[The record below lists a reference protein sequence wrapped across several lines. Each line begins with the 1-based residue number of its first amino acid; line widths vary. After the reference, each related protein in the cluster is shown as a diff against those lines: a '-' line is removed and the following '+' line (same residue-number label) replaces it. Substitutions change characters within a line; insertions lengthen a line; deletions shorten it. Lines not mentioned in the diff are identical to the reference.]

1 MSQTSESRCAG
12 MLRPNGHARHG
23 KPFTMIFDD
32 AFFLDYSEEAIS
44 EASRSKDIEDYNS
57 ALDRVEKERDQQ
69 SEEIDRLT
77 AENVH
82 LREERRKA
90 LSGYSDEIDRLKK
103 EIADLSDMRDVLD
116 TYRYNE
122 EIRVA
127 QVRDLTADLAAVT
140 KQRDVL
146 FKACVAEINR
156 PIILKAIED
165 IQVMYLNEDE
175 IKYYADLEAIA
186 AIETGGQNG

>member
-1 MSQTSESRCAG
+1 MSQPSESKVAG
-12 MLRPNGHARHG
+12 MWRPIELTDGDIVKLFQSGKHG
-23 KPFTMIFDD
+23 EANYRQFDGRWYV
-32 AFFLDYSEEAIS
+32 LDESPELIAETRQEELIDDLKSTLMALTRKGPDECVYSV
-44 EASRSKDIEDYNS
+44 K
-57 ALDRVEKERDQQ
+57 
-69 SEEIDRLT
+69 EIDR
-77 AENVH
+77 
-82 LREERRKA
+82 
-90 LSGYSDEIDRLKK
+90 
-103 EIADLSDMRDVLD
+103 
-116 TYRYNE
+116 
-122 EIRVA
+122 
-127 QVRDLTADLAAVT
+127 LTADLAAVT